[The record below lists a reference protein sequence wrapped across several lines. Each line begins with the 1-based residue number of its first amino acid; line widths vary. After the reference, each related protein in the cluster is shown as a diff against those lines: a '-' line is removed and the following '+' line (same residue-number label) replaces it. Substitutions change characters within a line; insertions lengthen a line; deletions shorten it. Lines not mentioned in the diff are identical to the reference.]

1 MARSSSLPAGCSELM
16 FLLVRLV
23 TVVTAITATIAP
35 SYLQFYTQTYAG
47 HQCHCKFRNRALD
60 TWGLIV
66 LIAFKNKFI
75 LSGTPVIGIG
85 IKGRVQKKKSMEIS
99 IRGGGVK
106 PIPHFFFLYPQ
117 FIQKCIKKIFYEGG
131 VPPQKNPK
139 GPPF

>member
-1 MARSSSLPAGCSELM
+1 M

-66 LIAFKNKFI
+66 VKLRQG
-75 LSGTPVIGIG
+75 SGKEGQG
-85 IKGRVQKKKSMEIS
+85 MALKAKSL
-99 IRGGGVK
+99 K
-106 PIPHFFFLYPQ
+106 A
-117 FIQKCIKKIFYEGG
+117 
-131 VPPQKNPK
+131 
-139 GPPF
+139 

>member
-1 MARSSSLPAGCSELM
+1 M

-75 LSGTPVIGIG
+75 LSGTPVISIG
-85 IKGRVQKKKSMEIS
+85 IKGMVKKKKKYGNFHKG
-99 IRGGGVK
+99 GGGVK
-106 PIPHFFFLYPQ
+106 PFFSKF
-117 FIQKCIKKIFYEGG
+117 
-131 VPPQKNPK
+131 QKN
-139 GPPF
+139 FQ

>member
-85 IKGRVQKKKSMEIS
+85 IKGRVQKKKYGNFHK
-99 IRGGGVK
+99 GG
-106 PIPHFFFLYPQ
+106 
-117 FIQKCIKKIFYEGG
+117 CCDKI
-131 VPPQKNPK
+131 
-139 GPPF
+139 